1 MTATDIDELAA
12 PEVPAGD
19 AGDEMLAASINREK
33 GAVNEAALTTS
44 TAAIEEDGLQTA
56 PDAVGQKLEAAAK
69 NMDEVAKM
77 AAKMVA
83 DAETTVAKV
92 IKEAEETIKA
102 SADVTA
108 ATIDPVSACTP
119 AKAVAAQKVAEATK
133 ATESIKEKLNKVV
146 KQKETL
152 KVPTVVASCPPPPTR
167 TATLPDVCVGTF
179 MDQSSGAKV
188 DAVCWKTP
196 EGACPAYFTRARC
209 ARLS

>member
-19 AGDEMLAASINREK
+19 DLGATSVSRDDHAINKAAT
-33 GAVNEAALTTS
+33 TTS

-69 NMDEVAKM
+69 NMDEVTKM

-92 IKEAEETIKA
+92 IKEAEETIVKA
-102 SADVTA
+102 SAGVTA

-119 AKAVAAQKVAEATK
+119 AKAVAVQKVAEATK

-179 MDQSSGAKV
+179 MDQRSGARV

-196 EGACPAYFTRARC
+196 KGECPAYFTRARC